1 MGLDLYIKF
10 DIIRMEFDVRYYTDQ
25 NGRKPVQDFLEE
37 VFDKNYALWS
47 ECIASIGKIKHRIYH
62 KEPFSKALGF
72 GLFEI
77 RVRSKNDIARII
89 YGFVKGR
96 QIILLHG
103 FIKKTEKIPLRE
115 IEIAQN
121 RLKNLP
127 KE

>member
-1 MGLDLYIKF
+1 MDF
-10 DIIRMEFDVRYYTDQ
+10 DARYYTDQ

-47 ECIASIGKIKHRIYH
+47 ECVASIEKIKHRIYH
-62 KEPFSKALGF
+62 KEPFSKVLGS
-72 GLFEI
+72 GLLEI
-77 RVRSKNDIARII
+77 RVRSKNDTARII
-89 YGFVKGR
+89 YAFAKGK

-103 FIKKTEKIPLRE
+103 FIKKTQKTPLKE
-115 IEIAQN
+115 LEIAQE